1 MKRNNL
7 LSLLCHILLCVLG
20 LLVSILVS
28 IPFFQKQS
36 LFFLALWLIFFIMCG
51 LYVIAGRFMKEQE
64 NAVRSLLSVSSV
76 SILLLLVAVVCTLLS
91 LHPTQDPVW
100 AAYIIANLSLFSVVI
115 GEIGNG
121 AFIALAFLFAPIP
134 SLCLWLGMNAKKP
147 WARP

>member
-7 LSLLCHILLCVLG
+7 LSLLCHAVLCVLG

-64 NAVRSLLSVSSV
+64 NAMRNLLSVSSV
-76 SILLLLVAVVCTLLS
+76 SILLLLIAVVCTLLS
-91 LHPTQDPVW
+91 LNPTQDPLW
-100 AAYIIANLSLFSVVI
+100 AAYLIANLSLCSVVI

-121 AFIALAFLFAPIP
+121 TFIVLAFLFAPIP
-134 SLCLWLGMNAKKP
+134 SLCMWIGMNAKKP
-147 WARP
+147 WARS